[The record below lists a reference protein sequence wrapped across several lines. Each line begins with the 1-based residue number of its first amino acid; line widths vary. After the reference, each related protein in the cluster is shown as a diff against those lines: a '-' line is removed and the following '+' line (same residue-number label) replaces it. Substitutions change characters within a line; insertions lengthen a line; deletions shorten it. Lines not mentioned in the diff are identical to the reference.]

1 MGVHSQGRRVQ
12 KRLCQGGEK
21 MQQILRNVAE
31 MALFVFLVAVVTGI
45 WTCLWL
51 PPF

>member
-1 MGVHSQGRRVQ
+1 MG
-12 KRLCQGGEK
+12 KRSR
-21 MQQILRNVAE
+21 IAAE
-31 MALFVFLVAVVTGI
+31 TALFVLLTAVVTGI